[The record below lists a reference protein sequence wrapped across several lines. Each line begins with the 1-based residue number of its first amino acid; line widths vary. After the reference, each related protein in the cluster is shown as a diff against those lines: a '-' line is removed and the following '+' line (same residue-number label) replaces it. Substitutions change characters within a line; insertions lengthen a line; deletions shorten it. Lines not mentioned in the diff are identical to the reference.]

1 MNPLLQEAV
10 RQIQHGWLA
19 ALMTVVFLACFIAF
33 VWWAL
38 LPRNRQRFDD
48 AARLPLSDGDENE

>member
-10 RQIQHGWLA
+10 QQIRHGWLA
-19 ALMTVVFLACFIAF
+19 ALMTALFLASFVGF

-38 LPRNRQRFDD
+38 LPRHRQRFDD
-48 AARLPLSDGDENE
+48 AARLPLSDGDEIE